1 MRTWTPGLKSSSV
14 VHQLSP
20 GRQLNPSVLVAI
32 VLAAQSCPTLCDPMD
47 CSCQAPLSMGFSRQE
62 HWSGLPIPSPG
73 DLFDPGIEPGTPAL
87 QADCLPS
94 KLQGSSS
101 SVSSSVK
108 WVLRGLNRYMKHLVQ
123 YPAHSKHHRYA
134 SYYAHPRFYP
144 RNKDISQ
151 NYGFQSND
159 SLHVLCFSNLPNFFK
174 STSHAWGKM
183 SLVLIF

>member
-1 MRTWTPGLKSSSV
+1 MDCTARLLCPWGFPGKNTGVGCQS
-14 VHQLSP
+14 LSP
-20 GRQLNPSVLVAI
+20 GDI
-32 VLAAQSCPTLCDPMD
+32 
-47 CSCQAPLSMGFSRQE
+47 
-62 HWSGLPIPSPG
+62 
-73 DLFDPGIEPGTPAL
+73 FDPGIEPGTPAL
-87 QADCLPS
+87 QADSLPS
-94 KLQGSSS
+94 KLQGSSL

-159 SLHVLCFSNLPNFFK
+159 SLHVLCLSNLPNFFK

-183 SLVLIF
+183 SLVLIFWVSVKTIDHQEGTLFISKH